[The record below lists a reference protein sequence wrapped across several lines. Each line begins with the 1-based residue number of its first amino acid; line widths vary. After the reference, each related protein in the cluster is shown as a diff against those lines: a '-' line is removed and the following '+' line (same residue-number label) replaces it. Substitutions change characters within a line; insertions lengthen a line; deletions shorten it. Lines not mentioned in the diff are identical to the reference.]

1 MAEAAAASET
11 SLTST
16 MSCESRLDRARRGE
30 HDALGELY
38 AELAPGVLGY
48 LRGSGARD
56 VEDLAGDVFV
66 AMMGRLSGFVGDEAA
81 LRRWVF
87 TIAHHRLV
95 DARRRASRQ
104 RLDLVV
110 SQPEAADDPYDRV
123 VARLD
128 ESAMVVRA
136 LAQLTPDQR
145 NVVLLRSVAHLSVA
159 ETAEVLRKRTGA
171 VKTLHRRGLA
181 ALARV
186 VSREAVSD
194 AADQARRRRFGAD

>member
-1 MAEAAAASET
+1 
-11 SLTST
+11 
-16 MSCESRLDRARRGE
+16 MSAPACESRLDRARRGE
-30 HDALGELY
+30 HEALGELY

-87 TIAHHRLV
+87 TIAHHRLI

-104 RLDLVV
+104 GFDLV
-110 SQPEAADDPYDRV
+110 SQPDLASADPYEQVVDWLDMSAV
-123 VARLD
+123 VAR
-128 ESAMVVRA
+128 A
-136 LAQLTPDQR
+136 LTQLTPDQR

-159 ETAEVLRKRTGA
+159 ETAEVLRKRAGA

-186 VSREAVSD
+186 VSREAVS
-194 AADQARRRRFGAD
+194 